1 MGDRCGEG
9 AVKKRQPEKGEPGG
23 TAMTGPAQPST
34 LRIVVVTGLSGSGK
48 STAIKAFEDLGY
60 FCVDNLPVLLLPD
73 FLKLRQESSE
83 DLWHIALGMD
93 IRERRFLESYSKI
106 FNELRGRG
114 ANLEILFLEATDDVL
129 QRRFSQTRRKHP
141 LAGQESV
148 LEGIKAEREM
158 LRDLKGMAT
167 RVVDT
172 SSANVH
178 DLKRM
183 ISRLYAVSP
192 DHDSLQVMVLSFG
205 FKYGVPAEAD
215 IVMDVRFLPNPF
227 FVEGLRDLD
236 GRREEVIRFVL
247 RDEQSQVFLDKF
259 STLLTDLLPHYRAE
273 GKSYL
278 TIAIGCTGGKHRSV
292 VMAERLTAR
301 LVEKGYRAHLSH
313 RDLEAE

>member
-1 MGDRCGEG
+1 
-9 AVKKRQPEKGEPGG
+9 
-23 TAMTGPAQPST
+23 MTGPTQPRT
-34 LRIVVVTGLSGSGK
+34 LRIVIVTGLSGSGK

-60 FCVDNLPVLLLPD
+60 FCVDNLPVLMLPD
-73 FLKLRQESSE
+73 FLKLREESSE
-83 DLWHIALGMD
+83 GLWHIALGMD

-106 FNELRGRG
+106 FSELRRRG

-141 LAGQESV
+141 LAGKGSV
-148 LEGIKAEREM
+148 LEGIEAEREM
-158 LRDLKGMAT
+158 LRDLKDMAT

-183 ISRLYAVSP
+183 ISRLYALSP
-192 DHDSLQVMVLSFG
+192 DQDALHVVVLSFG

-227 FVEGLRDLD
+227 FVEGLKDLD

-259 STLLTDLLPHYRAE
+259 STLLTDLLPRYRAE

-292 VMAERLTAR
+292 VVAEKLAER

-313 RDLEAE
+313 RDVEAE

>member
-1 MGDRCGEG
+1 
-9 AVKKRQPEKGEPGG
+9 
-23 TAMTGPAQPST
+23 MTGPAQPRT

-73 FLKLRQESSE
+73 FLKLREESSE
-83 DLWHIALGMD
+83 DPWHIALGMD
-93 IRERRFLESYSKI
+93 IRERRFLESYPKI

-178 DLKRM
+178 DLKRI

-192 DHDSLQVMVLSFG
+192 DHHSLQVMVLSFG

-313 RDLEAE
+313 RDVEAE

>member
-1 MGDRCGEG
+1 
-9 AVKKRQPEKGEPGG
+9 VKERQQAEGEPGRG
-23 TAMTGPAQPST
+23 PMTGPAPPKI

-73 FLKLRQESSE
+73 FLKLREESSE
-83 DLWHIALGMD
+83 DLWHVALGMD

-106 FNELRGRG
+106 FSELRRRG

-141 LAGQESV
+141 LAGEGSV

-183 ISRLYAVSP
+183 ISKLYAVSP
-192 DHDSLQVMVLSFG
+192 DQDALQVMVLSFG

-236 GRREEVIRFVL
+236 GRQEEVIHFVL
-247 RDEQSQVFLDKF
+247 RDQQSQVFLDKF
-259 STLLTDLLPHYRAE
+259 STLLTDLLPRYRAE

-292 VMAERLTAR
+292 VMAAKLTAR
-301 LVEKGYRAHLSH
+301 LAEKGYRVHLSH

>member
-1 MGDRCGEG
+1 
-9 AVKKRQPEKGEPGG
+9 
-23 TAMTGPAQPST
+23 MTGPTQPRT
-34 LRIVVVTGLSGSGK
+34 LRIVIVTGLSGSGK

-60 FCVDNLPVLLLPD
+60 FCVDNLPVLMLPD
-73 FLKLRQESSE
+73 FLKLREESSE
-83 DLWHIALGMD
+83 GLWHIALGMD

-106 FNELRGRG
+106 FSELRRRG
-114 ANLEILFLEATDDVL
+114 ANLEILFLEATDAVL

-141 LAGQESV
+141 LAGKGSV
-148 LEGIKAEREM
+148 LEGIEAEREM
-158 LRDLKGMAT
+158 LRDLKAMAT

-183 ISRLYAVSP
+183 ISRLYALSP
-192 DHDSLQVMVLSFG
+192 DQDALHVMVLSFG

-227 FVEGLRDLD
+227 FVEGIRDLD

-259 STLLTDLLPHYRAE
+259 STLLTDLLPRYRAE

-292 VMAERLTAR
+292 VVAEKLAER

-313 RDLEAE
+313 RDVEAE

>member
-1 MGDRCGEG
+1 
-9 AVKKRQPEKGEPGG
+9 
-23 TAMTGPAQPST
+23 MTGNAQPRA

-60 FCVDNLPVLLLPD
+60 FCVDNLPVLMLPD
-73 FLKLRQESSE
+73 FLKLREESSE
-83 DLWHIALGMD
+83 DLWHVALGMD
-93 IRERRFLESYSKI
+93 IRERRFLESYPKI
-106 FNELRGRG
+106 FSELRRRG
-114 ANLEILFLEATDDVL
+114 ANLEILFLEASDDVL

-141 LAGQESV
+141 LAGKGGV

-167 RVVDT
+167 RVVET

-192 DHDSLQVMVLSFG
+192 DQDALHVMVLSFG
-205 FKYGVPAEAD
+205 FKYGVPQEAD

-247 RDEQSQVFLDKF
+247 RDEQPQVFLDKF
-259 STLLTDLLPHYRAE
+259 SALLTDLLPRYRAE

-278 TIAIGCTGGKHRSV
+278 TIAIGCTGGRHRSV
-292 VMAERLTAR
+292 VMAEKLTAR

-313 RDLEAE
+313 RDVEAE

>member
-1 MGDRCGEG
+1 
-9 AVKKRQPEKGEPGG
+9 VKERQQEEDEPGG
-23 TAMTGPAQPST
+23 GAMTEMAKPRT

-60 FCVDNLPVLLLPD
+60 FCVDNLPVLMLPD
-73 FLKLRQESSE
+73 FLKLREESSQ
-83 DLWHIALGMD
+83 DLWHVALGMD

-106 FNELRGRG
+106 FSELRGRG

-141 LAGQESV
+141 LAGKGSV

-158 LRDLKGMAT
+158 LRNLKGMAT

-192 DHDSLQVMVLSFG
+192 DQDALHVVVLSFG

-247 RDEQSQVFLDKF
+247 RDGQSQAFLDTF
-259 STLLTDLLPHYRAE
+259 STLLTDLLPRYRAE

-292 VMAERLTAR
+292 VVAEKLAAR

-313 RDLEAE
+313 RDVEAE

>member
-1 MGDRCGEG
+1 
-9 AVKKRQPEKGEPGG
+9 
-23 TAMTGPAQPST
+23 MTGPTQPRT
-34 LRIVVVTGLSGSGK
+34 LRIVIVTGLSGSGK

-60 FCVDNLPVLLLPD
+60 FCVDNLPVLMLPD
-73 FLKLRQESSE
+73 FLKLREESSE
-83 DLWHIALGMD
+83 GLWHIALGMD

-106 FNELRGRG
+106 FSELRRRG
-114 ANLEILFLEATDDVL
+114 ANLDILFLEATDDVL

-141 LAGQESV
+141 LAGKGSV
-148 LEGIKAEREM
+148 LEGIEAEREM
-158 LRDLKGMAT
+158 LRDLKDMAT

-183 ISRLYAVSP
+183 ISRLYALSP
-192 DHDSLQVMVLSFG
+192 DQDALHVVVLSFG

-227 FVEGLRDLD
+227 FVEGLKDLD

-259 STLLTDLLPHYRAE
+259 STLLTDLLPRYRAE

-278 TIAIGCTGGKHRSV
+278 TIALGCTGGKHRSV
-292 VMAERLTAR
+292 VVAEKLAER

-313 RDLEAE
+313 RDVEAE